1 MKKRNYIG
9 AAECRIWMRE
19 TFVGKD
25 VSDLSRED
33 LKASDADIAKR
44 FNLNQVTVSN
54 IRRELG
60 VCNARDRMYIA
71 NNLRPKG
78 VEVAPE
84 QEPAKPV
91 RPAWIAVGKWVV
103 LRDGDCR
110 VDFNT
115 IGRISSVNEERG
127 MFWVDW
133 GDKASNREGYAFE
146 FGADNFWPIR
156 FREYTFDDAEL
167 LLGKRLE
174 IVGLNYRRASIIST
188 VVSNSAGGVQVDG
201 QTLGF
206 FLKRQRVATVD
217 GLPWGVPEVDKGA
230 LDACSSEA

>member
-19 TFVGKD
+19 KYIGKEA
-25 VSDLSRED
+25 SDLSREN
-33 LKASDADIAKR
+33 LEVSDTAIAKR
-44 FNLNQVTVSN
+44 FNINQVTVSN

-60 VCNARDRMYIA
+60 IVSARERMYLA
-71 NNLRPKG
+71 ENFPNDAK
-78 VEVAPE
+78 VAPE
-84 QEPAKPV
+84 KPV
-91 RPAWIAVGKWVV
+91 RPAWIAACKWVV
-103 LRDGDCR
+103 LRDGDSS

-133 GDKASNREGYAFE
+133 GDKSSNREGFTFE
-146 FGADNFWPIR
+146 FGAHNFLPIR

-174 IVGLNYRRASIIST
+174 IVGHNYRRASIIST
-188 VVSNSAGGVQVDG
+188 VVFNSGGVQVDG
-201 QTLGF
+201 QTLGR
-206 FLKRQRVATVD
+206 FLKKQRVATVD
-217 GLPWGVPEVDKGA
+217 GLPWGVPEVDK
-230 LDACSSEA
+230 DAQ

>member
-84 QEPAKPV
+84 QEPEKHA
-91 RPAWIAVGKWVV
+91 RPAWINACKWVV

-110 VDFNT
+110 ADFNT
-115 IGRISSVNEERG
+115 IGRISSINEERG

-133 GDKASNREGYAFE
+133 GDKASNREGFTFE
-146 FGADNFWPIR
+146 FGEENFYPIR

-174 IVGLNYRRASIIST
+174 IVGHNYRRVSIIST
-188 VVSNSAGGVQVDG
+188 VVFNSGGVQVDG
-201 QTLGF
+201 QTLGIF
-206 FLKRQRVATVD
+206 AKKMRVATVD
-217 GLPWGVPEVDKGA
+217 GLPFGVPEIDKDA
-230 LDACSSEA
+230 LDACSPES

>member
-25 VSDLSRED
+25 VSDISRED
-33 LKASDADIAKR
+33 LEASDADIAKR
-44 FNLNQVTVSN
+44 FNLNQVTVGN

-60 VCNARDRMYIA
+60 IYNARERMYLA
-71 NNLRPKG
+71 ENFHNDAK
-78 VEVAPE
+78 V
-84 QEPAKPV
+84 EPAKPV
-91 RPAWIAVGKWVV
+91 RPAWITACKWVV
-103 LRDGDCR
+103 LRDGDHS

-115 IGRISSVNEERG
+115 IGRISSVNDERG

-133 GDKASNREGYAFE
+133 GDKASNREGFTFE
-146 FGADNFWPIR
+146 FGKDNFWPIR

-174 IVGLNYRRASIIST
+174 IVGQNYRRASIIST
-188 VVSNSAGGVQVDG
+188 VVFNSGGVQVDG
-201 QTLGF
+201 QTLGR
-206 FLKRQRVATVD
+206 FLKKQRVATVD
-217 GLPWGVPEVDKGA
+217 GLPWGVPEVDKDA
-230 LDACSSEA
+230 LDACSSES